1 MTCPN
6 RDGRL
11 GTGGC
16 IFCSAG
22 GSGDFAGSRTLSITE
37 QLDREILRME
47 KKAVCDSYIAYFQA
61 FTNTYAPLPYLRE
74 CYEQALNH
82 PKVSILSIAT
92 RPDCLDDD
100 VLDLLA
106 ECNNKKP
113 VWVELGLQTI
123 HPESAKFIR
132 RGFEL
137 QVYEQALLK
146 LRERN
151 IDVIVHLILG
161 LPTET
166 KEDMLASIKYLSRQD
181 IQGIKLHL
189 LHVLDHTD
197 LGDVYK
203 NHPFP
208 LFTLDEYANLICD
221 CVELLPPKIV
231 IHRLTGDGAKKDLIA
246 PLWSGDKKR
255 VLNTINQCFT
265 RRDTYQG
272 RLYTG
277 EKL

>member
-37 QLDREILRME
+37 QLDAEILRMK
-47 KKAVCDSYIAYFQA
+47 KKASCDSYIAYFQA

-106 ECNNKKP
+106 ECNKKKP

-123 HPESAKFIR
+123 HPASAAFIR

-137 QVYEQALLK
+137 QVFEQALLK
-146 LRERN
+146 LRKRN
-151 IDVIVHLILG
+151 IDIIVHLILG

-166 KEDMLASIKYLSRQD
+166 KEDMLASVKYLSQQD

-203 NHPFP
+203 KHPFP

-221 CVELLPPKIV
+221 CVELLPPEIV
-231 IHRLTGDGAKKDLIA
+231 MHRLTGDGAKKDLIA

-255 VLNTINQCFT
+255 ALNTINQCFT